1 MPADSKGAHLLELGA
16 THGTEKEVRFKVWTP
31 YSKSVEL
38 LIVHDDGSQE
48 KIPMARLDEGFYEVT
63 VSGYH
68 KEIDYFYILD
78 GTKKRPD
85 PLSNHQPEGVHNYS
99 RTVMHTDFEWT
110 DDSWKGT
117 DIRDYIIY
125 EIHVGTFT
133 HEGTFESIIPLLDYL
148 KYLGIT
154 AIEIMPVG
162 QFPGERNWGYD
173 GTYIYAPQNSYGG
186 PNGLKKLVNACHMK
200 GLSAVLDVVYNHL
213 GPEGNYLSD
222 FGPYFCERYK
232 TPWGL
237 AFNYDGPGSD
247 QVRQFI
253 INNAI
258 YWLTHF
264 HIDALRLDA
273 IHGIFDF
280 SPTNIIEDISKRA
293 HNHSR
298 LLGREILVMAESDLN
313 DPRVV
318 TPKNNCGYG
327 VDAQWSDD
335 FHHSI
340 HSFITGERRGFYSDF
355 GQFNDILKSLTN
367 GFVYDGKYSHYRKR
381 THGAKSN
388 YLSTDKFIVSLQNH
402 DQVGNRADG
411 LRLSRLIQPAAL
423 KMAAGLVLLS
433 PYVPL
438 LFMGEEY
445 GETNPFYYFTSHGDP
460 KLAKAVREGRKKEFE
475 AFGWDYDIDPQDIS
489 TFQNSKIDLAERKE
503 DPSKQS
509 LFEHYRQLIELR
521 KNHAA
526 LREGARSNM
535 EVTAKEDKNLLIMK
549 RWKPGIEEL
558 LLVYNLGRDES
569 DISFPENGAWIQIY
583 SSLDSASKSKFERG
597 GSDSGNIVSLNAR
610 IKFSPYSLSVYLK
623 ENI

>member
-1 MPADSKGAHLLELGA
+1 MPSDLDGVNFSELGA
-16 THGTEKEVRFKVWTP
+16 TYNTEKGIKFKVWAP
-31 YSKSVEL
+31 YSKSIDL
-38 LIVHDDGSQE
+38 LVVHEYGGQE
-48 KIPMARLDEGFYEVT
+48 KIPMARVDDGFYKVT
-63 VSGYH
+63 LPEYH
-68 KEIDYFYILD
+68 KEINYFYVLD
-78 GTKKRPD
+78 GKKKRPD
-85 PLSNHQPEGVHNYS
+85 PLSNYQPEGVHNHS
-99 RTVMHTDFEWT
+99 RTVIHTDFKWT
-110 DDSWKGT
+110 DNSWKGT
-117 DIRDYIIY
+117 DKKDYLIY
-125 EIHVGTFT
+125 ELHVGTFT
-133 HEGTFESIIPLLDYL
+133 RGGTFEAIIPLLDYL
-148 KYLGIT
+148 KELGIT

-173 GTYIYAPQNSYGG
+173 GAYIYAPQNSYGG
-186 PNGLKKLVNACHMK
+186 PEGLKKLVNACHMK
-200 GLSAVLDVVYNHL
+200 GLSTVLDVVYNHL

-222 FGPYFCERYK
+222 FGPYFCDRYK

-280 SPTNIIEDISKRA
+280 SPTNIIEEISDKV
-293 HNHSR
+293 HDHSK

-318 TPKNNCGYG
+318 MPKNNCGYG

-340 HSFITGERRGFYSDF
+340 HAFLTGERRGFYSDF

-367 GFVYDGKYSHYRKR
+367 GFVYDGRYSGYRKR

-388 YLSTDKFIVSLQNH
+388 HLSPDKFIVSLQNH

-411 LRLSRLIQPAAL
+411 LRLSRLVQPAAL
-423 KMAAGLVLLS
+423 KMAAGLVILS

-445 GETNPFYYFTSHGDP
+445 GETNPFYYFTSLGDT
-460 KLAKAVREGRKKEFE
+460 KLAQAVREGRKKEFE
-475 AFGWDYDIDPQDIS
+475 AFGWDYDIDPQDLS
-489 TFQNSKIDLAERKE
+489 TFQNSKIDMIKRVEK
-503 DPSKQS
+503 PSMQC
-509 LFEHYRQLIELR
+509 LYEHYRQLIKLR
-521 KNHAA
+521 KSHAA
-526 LREGARSNM
+526 LRYGTRSYM
-535 EVTAKEDKNLLIMK
+535 KVTAIEDKNLLIMK
-549 RWKPGIEEL
+549 RWEPNVEEL
-558 LLVYNLGRDES
+558 LLVYNLGRGEADFR
-569 DISFPENGAWIQIY
+569 FPENGTWIEIY
-583 SSLDSASKSKFERG
+583 SSLNSASNSKVE
-597 GSDSGNIVSLNAR
+597 GSDGAIGNTVSHNAKR
-610 IKFSPYSLSVYLK
+610 KFAPYSLSIFLK
-623 ENI
+623 K